1 MALSG
6 KVAIIN
12 LTNGEITKKSIPEKL
27 RRLYLGGR
35 GMQAYLIYNHLK
47 PGTDPLGPDNVVIAS
62 AGVLAGTI
70 APAAAR
76 TQWGGKSPNTGALAS
91 SNMGG
96 YFGPELKFAGFEHLV
111 VKGASKKPVYLWVHD
126 GEIEIRDASH
136 LWGKST
142 YETQQMLREELGDED
157 IKIASIGIAGE
168 NLCRLANVRTGPK
181 DAAGRTG
188 NGCIMGS
195 KKLKAIAVRGSLDIH
210 LAHPKEAIEYVKKTI
225 DQIMMTK
232 VAKAMG
238 VDGTSFIWNVTNT
251 SGLLEWMN
259 GQINRFPFGDWH
271 NMTIEKFDEDYKVGM
286 AACFNCTVH
295 CRHQYRLKDG
305 KGIPTFGEGPEYNT
319 QTAFG
324 TFGLDNWGDM
334 LLGWQLANLYGI
346 DTTGWC
352 NMMRGAMELYQRG
365 IIDKEVTGGL
375 DLSWSNAKEIT
386 PILLEQTAK
395 MEGFGAILGLGP
407 LGAIKELSKY
417 SDKVG
422 YYIQHCKG
430 LGKLG
435 NVDRVQPSFS
445 LGIAT
450 STRGADHLRSRP
462 AIDHYHLP
470 EDVLKK
476 LCGGYV
482 SSDYTSYGG
491 KARMVRWYEL
501 HYAVV
506 DSIGTCKFQSCFFS
520 PNLPK
525 YEEQCGWLRYIT
537 GLEFTPEE
545 LFDVGERVYTLERMI
560 IHREAG
566 ITRKDDY
573 PPERS
578 FKEGLPYGLQPVRGV
593 HLNRKKYEK
602 MLDEYYELHGW
613 DNNGLPTP
621 ETLERLEL
629 DKEPSHII

>member
-6 KVAIIN
+6 KVAIID
-12 LTNGEITKKSIPEKL
+12 LTSGEITKESIPEKL

-35 GMQAYLIYNHLK
+35 GIQAYLIYNHLK
-47 PGTDPLGPDNVVIAS
+47 PGADPLGPDNVVIAS
-62 AGVLAGTI
+62 AGVLTGSL
-70 APAAAR
+70 APASSR
-76 TQWGGKSPNTGALAS
+76 TEWGGKSPNTGALAS

-111 VKGASKKPVYLWVHD
+111 VKGASKKPVYLWVHN

-136 LWGKST
+136 LWGKDS
-142 YETQQMLREELGDED
+142 YETQQIIRDELDDQD
-157 IKIASIGIAGE
+157 IKVACIGIAGE

-181 DAAGRTG
+181 DSAGRTG

-195 KKLKAIAVRGSLDIH
+195 KKLKAIAARGSQDIR
-210 LAHPKEAIEYVKKTI
+210 LAHPKQAIEYTKKAV
-225 DQIMMTK
+225 DQIMSTK
-232 VAKAMG
+232 VAKAMS

-259 GQINRFPFGDWH
+259 GQTNQFPFGDWH
-271 NMTIEKFDEDYKVGM
+271 NMTIEKFDEDYKTGM
-286 AACFNCTVH
+286 AGCFNCSVH
-295 CRHQYRLKDG
+295 CRHQYRLKDAQ
-305 KGIPTFGEGPEYNT
+305 GIPTFGEGPEYNT

-324 TFGLDNWGDM
+324 TFGLNNWGDM

-352 NMMRGAMELYQRG
+352 NILRGTMELYQRG
-365 IIDKEVTGGL
+365 IINKEVTGGL
-375 DLSWSNAKEIT
+375 DLSWSNASEIT

-417 SDKVG
+417 SDEVG
-422 YYIQHCKG
+422 YYILHCKG

-450 STRGADHLRSRP
+450 SSRGADHLRSRP
-462 AIDHYHLP
+462 AIDHLHLP
-470 EDVLKK
+470 EDVLEK
-476 LCGGYV
+476 LYGGYV
-482 SSDYTSYGG
+482 SSDYTSYDG
-491 KARMVRWYEL
+491 KARMVRWHEL
-501 HYAVV
+501 LFAVV
-506 DSIGTCKFQSCFFS
+506 DSIGTCKFQTVFFS

-525 YEEQCGWLRYIT
+525 YEEWCQYLLNIT

-545 LFDVGERVYTLERMI
+545 LMEVGERIYTLERMI
-560 IHREAG
+560 NYREAG
-566 ITRKDDY
+566 LTRKDDY

-578 FKEGLPYGLQPVRGV
+578 FKESFQYGLKPVKGV
-593 HLNRKKYEK
+593 HLDRKKYDK

-613 DNNGLPTP
+613 DSDGMPLP